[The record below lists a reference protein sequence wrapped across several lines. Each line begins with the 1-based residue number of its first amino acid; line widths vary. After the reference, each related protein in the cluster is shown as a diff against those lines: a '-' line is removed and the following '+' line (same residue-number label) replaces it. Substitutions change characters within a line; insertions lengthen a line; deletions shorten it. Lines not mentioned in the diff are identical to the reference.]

1 MLGRFGLSAE
11 SSEVPGV
18 AVAARFRLAFRFSI
32 AIDYAQLHEVIRLYT
47 IAKEMFESKQMYIPV
62 MDERMYIP
70 APAAATAATAPAG
83 PANAPATPA
92 PKTTAVRVAD
102 QTAAS
107 PLSVLPHV

>member
-1 MLGRFGLSAE
+1 L
-11 SSEVPGV
+11 
-18 AVAARFRLAFRFSI
+18 AALAFLSNHPRFPASLLLHVSVWHFGFLLQLI
-32 AIDYAQLHEVIRLYT
+32 TQLHEVIRLYK

-70 APAAATAATAPAG
+70 APAAAAAATAPAG

-107 PLSVLPHV
+107 PLSVSPHA